1 MKFYQ
6 VSLALVAFINLFL
19 GIFVLSRD
27 VKARTNRLFCLFGS
41 FMSFWMTALFFLS
54 LVPQENKALARTCLL
69 FLHLILVFLYSLY
82 FHFVLAITKDQS
94 PANKRFSYSAYLLS
108 LIFFI
113 LGRMGLFDSDLVYS
127 PLGYCP
133 VLGPANHFFHLVFF
147 FFFSYGN
154 YLLYQ
159 AYRATPS
166 PFEKNSYKYL
176 FLGMVVTLLF
186 ALTNIARVIGF
197 KVYPMAYVGI
207 LCFNLMTALA
217 IVRYRLMDI
226 NLIIRPGLAY
236 AILTAMVTAIWLS
249 CIFLFE
255 KTLHIPGS
263 LARVM
268 IIFIF
273 IFIFNILR
281 ERIQFIVDKLFYRQ
295 RQELFSLQKK
305 VSEEI
310 ATNYDPDLLVPYL
323 MHQIKEALH
332 CEFASCMLR
341 EKDIYLVKY
350 IMGNGEENVSV
361 SADSPL
367 IQWLS
372 MKKREIFYRE
382 IDDDPN
388 FDGPRKE
395 IKEDFEK
402 TNTRLIVPLI
412 HRDEIIGILSLGE
425 KKGNGSY
432 TYDEIGL
439 LNTMAKELSLSLENS
454 RLHIH
459 LKERSKELERANAAK
474 SDFLNVVSHELKTPL
489 TFIIAQLGILKKET
503 LGRLTKSQKEGIK
516 KIEEKGFKLNS
527 VITDILNLAAIENKK
542 FYELK
547 TEKVYLR
554 KLIDEVA
561 KAFGLLIYHKGLSIE
576 LDLPDR
582 FPSVFSDS
590 GKISDI
596 LYRLLDNA
604 VKFTPSG
611 GEITI
616 GARETKAEIEIFVS
630 DTGIGIAKENE
641 GRIFERFYQQD
652 GSITRKYSGMGLGLA
667 ITSELVKALGGKI
680 WVSSKQGEGSTFTF
694 TIPKN

>member
-1 MKFYQ
+1 
-6 VSLALVAFINLFL
+6 
-19 GIFVLSRD
+19 
-27 VKARTNRLFCLFGS
+27 
-41 FMSFWMTALFFLS
+41 
-54 LVPQENKALARTCLL
+54 
-69 FLHLILVFLYSLY
+69 
-82 FHFVLAITKDQS
+82 
-94 PANKRFSYSAYLLS
+94 
-108 LIFFI
+108 
-113 LGRMGLFDSDLVYS
+113 
-127 PLGYCP
+127 
-133 VLGPANHFFHLVFF
+133 
-147 FFFSYGN
+147 
-154 YLLYQ
+154 
-159 AYRATPS
+159 
-166 PFEKNSYKYL
+166 
-176 FLGMVVTLLF
+176 
-186 ALTNIARVIGF
+186 
-197 KVYPMAYVGI
+197 
-207 LCFNLMTALA
+207 
-217 IVRYRLMDI
+217 
-226 NLIIRPGLAY
+226 
-236 AILTAMVTAIWLS
+236 
-249 CIFLFE
+249 
-255 KTLHIPGS
+255 
-263 LARVM
+263 
-268 IIFIF
+268 
-273 IFIFNILR
+273 
-281 ERIQFIVDKLFYRQ
+281 
-295 RQELFSLQKK
+295 
-305 VSEEI
+305 
-310 ATNYDPDLLVPYL
+310 
-323 MHQIKEALH
+323 
-332 CEFASCMLR
+332 
-341 EKDIYLVKY
+341 
-350 IMGNGEENVSV
+350 
-361 SADSPL
+361 SPL